1 MKIGLID
8 VDNHGKL
15 ESCFPNLPLMKLS
28 SYHKSRGNDV
38 EWYDKEKHYD
48 VVYMSKVFSFTP
60 NFDEEINAD
69 LIMKG
74 GTGYNIYTLN
84 GREFFS
90 KNLSLNLYKNVEHIY
105 PDYSLYGI
113 EDTAYGFTSRGC
125 PRGCAFCHVKSKE
138 GGISHKVAN
147 INEFWNGQKFIEL
160 LDPNL
165 LACKDWKNILQQLID
180 SGAWVNFNQ
189 GLDIRMMTFEK
200 INMLKKV
207 KIKHV
212 HFAYDRFC
220 DQYIIEPMLNAF
232 KNETGWK
239 RDKVSVYVLCNF
251 NSTIEEDL
259 KRIMFIRSL
268 DFNPYVMRYDKE
280 HIERGSLVNALARWV
295 NNKFFFWK
303 YETFNDYLEAT
314 KKRFNTLRKDDENV
328 V

>member
-8 VDNHGKL
+8 VDNHNNL
-15 ESCFPNLPLMKLS
+15 QSCFPNLPLMKLS
-28 SYHKSRGNDV
+28 AYHKKRGNDV
-38 EWYDKEKHYD
+38 EWYDKEKSYD
-48 VVYMSKVFSFTP
+48 AVYMSKVFSFTP

-69 LIMKG
+69 VIFRG
-74 GTGYNIYTLN
+74 GTGYNITLLN
-84 GREFFS
+84 GKEIFQ
-90 KNLSLNLYKNVEHIY
+90 KNVYLNLSYSVEHIY
-105 PDYSLYGI
+105 PDYSLYNI
-113 EDTAYGFTSRGC
+113 EDTAYGFMSRGC
-125 PRGCAFCHVKSKE
+125 PRGCGFCHVKAKE
-138 GGISHKVAN
+138 GGISCKVADL
-147 INEFWNGQKFIEL
+147 NEFWKGQKYIEL
-160 LDPNL
+160 LDPNM

-220 DQYIIEPMLNAF
+220 DQHIIEPMLNAF

-314 KKRFNTLRKDDENV
+314 KKGLTR
-328 V
+328 